1 MADNHPRPKRLI
13 IVSNRLPIVLMQ
25 HSDGQWRAEGAAGG
39 LVNALR
45 PVLQARGGV
54 WIGWPGTVSE
64 VHVPEMDRVL
74 ARAAANTGYAYAP
87 VPLTAHER
95 DAFYLGFSNEIIWPL
110 FHDLQTRCNFDPA
123 YWTVYE
129 QVNRTFA
136 QNVAAHA
143 LSDDEIWVHDYHLML
158 VAHHLRLSRWTT
170 RLSFFL
176 HIPFPP
182 PDIFLKLPWRTAIL
196 RGLLAHDRVG
206 VQTRRDRDN
215 LVACMYAL
223 MSDFAFRETSDAVS
237 VTVDDRTVTIGHFP
251 ISIDA
256 QELARQ
262 SGTAEVKAMASMI
275 RQTLPDQH
283 VLLGVDRL
291 DYTKGIPQKLLAFRE
306 ALRRFPDLRRRV
318 TLTQIAVPSRTD
330 IPQYGSLR
338 SDIEQLV
345 GAINGEFTESGWIP
359 IRYIARRVSFIELL
373 AYYLIA
379 DMALVTPVKDGMN
392 LVAKE
397 YVTCNS
403 GDGVLILSEF
413 AGAADQFR
421 EGALLCNPY
430 DRVGLAETIHYAT
443 QLSRTERRT
452 RMDTLSRS
460 VVKDDI
466 YKWVDTFL
474 GMANEV

>member
-1 MADNHPRPKRLI
+1 MVDNQLCQKRLV

-25 HSDGQWRAEGAAGG
+25 HSDGQWGAEAAAGG
-39 LVNALR
+39 LVNAMR
-45 PVLQARGGV
+45 PVLQKRGGV

-64 VHVPEMDRVL
+64 ERVPQMDRIL
-74 ARAAANTGYAYAP
+74 AHAAANTGYAYAA

-110 FHDLQTRCNFDPA
+110 FHDLQTRCNFDPE

-136 QNVAAHA
+136 QMTAAKS
-143 LSDDEIWVHDYHLML
+143 LPDDEIWVHDYHLML
-158 VAHHLRLSRWTT
+158 VAHNLRLHGRTT

-182 PDIFLKLPWRTAIL
+182 PDIFLKLPWRIAIL

-215 LVACMYAL
+215 LVACIHAL
-223 MSDFAFRETSDAVS
+223 MPQLPFEETREGVRL
-237 VTVDDRTVTIGHFP
+237 TVDDRTVTIGNFP

-256 QELARQ
+256 RDLVRQ
-262 SGTAEVKAMASMI
+262 SKTAEVQAMAGMI
-275 RQTLPDQH
+275 RQTLPDQQ

-291 DYTKGIPQKLLAFRE
+291 DYTKGIPQKLMAFRE
-306 ALRRFPDLRRRV
+306 ALCRFSDLRRRV
-318 TLTQIAVPSRTD
+318 TLTQVAVPSRTD

-338 SDIEQLV
+338 AEIEQLV
-345 GAINGEFTESGWIP
+345 GAINGEFTEPGWVP
-359 IRYIARRVSFIELL
+359 IHYIARRVSFIELL
-373 AYYLIA
+373 AYYVIA

-397 YVTCNS
+397 YATCNS
-403 GDGVLILSEF
+403 GHGVLILSEF
-413 AGAADQFR
+413 AGAADQLR
-421 EGALLCNPY
+421 AGALLCNPY
-430 DRVGLAETIHYAT
+430 DRIGLAETIQRAA
-443 QLSRTERRT
+443 QLPMIERRE
-452 RMDTLSRS
+452 RMDTLRRN
-460 VVKDDI
+460 VVEHDI
-466 YKWVDTFL
+466 YSWVDTFL
-474 GMANEV
+474 GTANDA